1 MIRAVA
7 VFSLS
12 TMLLLILYLPSA
24 HPPERFVQQLQQE
37 QRQSSEVWGMAI
49 ADRILDRAMAMT
61 SRAGAASP
69 LPTHHAAN
77 EGQRSAGRIGEEMAQ
92 VNRRLFDN
100 AYFRSIEAL
109 LELASYRLSAL
120 LEWAPKGVF
129 LILAILADSIG
140 RRVIKA
146 HEFTRHDPELFTLCL
161 STAIVVTCACILS
174 LALPVSVHPVAWAA
188 APLGIAAPIARAVAD
203 FHRRG

>member
-7 VFSLS
+7 IFSLS
-12 TMLLLILYLPSA
+12 TMLLLILYVPSA
-24 HPPERFVQQLQQE
+24 HPPERFVRQLQYEHLQA
-37 QRQSSEVWGMAI
+37 SEVWGIAI

-69 LPTHHAAN
+69 LPTHQDAH

-109 LELASYRLSAL
+109 LELASYRFSAL

-129 LILAILADSIG
+129 LILAILADSIA

-146 HEFTRHDPELFTLCL
+146 HEFTRHDPELFALCL
-161 STAIVVTCACILS
+161 STAIVATCACVLS
-174 LALPVSVHPVAWAA
+174 LALPLSMHPLAWAA

>member
-12 TMLLLILYLPSA
+12 TLLLLILYLPSA

-37 QRQSSEVWGMAI
+37 HLRASDVWGIAT

-69 LPTHHAAN
+69 LPTHHAAP
-77 EGQRSAGRIGEEMAQ
+77 EGQRSAGRIGQEMAQ

-120 LEWAPKGVF
+120 LEWAPKSLF
-129 LILAILADSIG
+129 LMLALLADSFA

-146 HEFTRHDPELFTLCL
+146 HEFTRHDPELFALCL
-161 STAIVVTCACILS
+161 SAAIVTTCACALS
-174 LALPVSVHPVAWAA
+174 LALPVSVHPLAWAA
-188 APLGIAAPIARAVAD
+188 APLGMAAPIARAVAD